1 MNDVIA
7 KYYMEK
13 VQTLDWS
20 DVTGGLVRAVSVKKP
35 VGNNK
40 TITQIFPVACD
51 ITNEDCQSNPDIL
64 RLFTPDSNKRA
75 VIYFED
81 KGVHS
86 GVYNGKPKMVSR
98 LRLVCWMNLRRF
110 ENAGCSLSFYAI
122 SSILPLLQ
130 TSNPANYDGIIQAM
144 FSTGIS
150 IPPKDANIFSR
161 YTYNEF
167 KQFLLHPFDY
177 FAIDIETVFDV
188 NPSCVP
194 ALEVKDEDCP

>member
-7 KYYMEK
+7 KYYMER
-13 VQTLDWS
+13 VATLDWA

-35 VGNNK
+35 VSGNK
-40 TITQIFPVACD
+40 TITQTFPVACD
-51 ITNEDCQSNPDIL
+51 ITHEDCQSNPDIL
-64 RLFTPDSNKRA
+64 RLFTPNSTKKA

-81 KGVHS
+81 KGVSS
-86 GVYNGKPKMVSR
+86 GVYNGKNRWMSR
-98 LRLVCWMNLRRF
+98 LRLVCWMNLNRF

-122 SSILPLLQ
+122 SSMLPLIQ
-130 TSNPANYDGIIQAM
+130 TSNPVNYDGIIQAM
-144 FSTGIS
+144 YNVGIS
-150 IPPKDANIFSR
+150 IPAKDANIFSR

-167 KQFLLHPFDY
+167 KQYLLHPFDY

-194 ALEVKDEDCP
+194 ALTTKDEDCP